1 MLLDTVLATQSPG
14 YDIYPNTS
22 YRGKLL
28 LFNPSRGT
36 CASVSIFIAPGMDGE
51 VSVCGQLTLSSLTAP
66 ILMFPPIDMLSS
78 LILGSLLI
86 LLFAYFRHYSLRFS
100 NLPPGPSG
108 GLFGCKAPQFRPWKT
123 FYQWNRQYGP
133 VISFRLGTKRV
144 IVLAAVKAATDLLVL
159 RGNIYSGRPRSI
171 VAHEILSGSMR
182 GIGMSDGPQYR
193 KWKTLMQWGLSNTA
207 ALNYQHLQSI
217 ESFLLLRDLLKDDDP
232 LQYKNRLRRFA
243 ISIVCCVTYGRRIKT
258 LDDEI
263 VTDNLKTAAY
273 FVKISVPGKF
283 LVDSFPI
290 LLYLPKF
297 LQWFR
302 WEPEKRRVVDTE
314 IYLSLL
320 NGVKRQTQDGT
331 AHPSM
336 ATRGL
341 EKQQELEFTDVETA
355 YALSAPWAAGTGTTT
370 ATIQVFLLAMLH
382 YPAVMKNA
390 QAEIDSVVGPERMPD
405 FKDFDALPYI
415 RAVIKETMR
424 WRCIVPVSVPHAA
437 MSDDVYNGMFIPK
450 GTTVYANI
458 YAMTQ
463 DETAFP
469 NAEEFIPER
478 FLNTSDRKMINFMLP
493 FGFGRRQCP
502 GAYVAWQS
510 IFISVVRI
518 LWAFDI
524 MPPVDEKG
532 NKVLPSVDSFTS
544 GLTTGPEHFKC
555 YFEPRSSRAK
565 DIIIQEADR
574 AEIDALAWT

>member
-1 MLLDTVLATQSPG
+1 MLP
-14 YDIYPNTS
+14 
-22 YRGKLL
+22 
-28 LFNPSRGT
+28 
-36 CASVSIFIAPGMDGE
+36 
-51 VSVCGQLTLSSLTAP
+51 
-66 ILMFPPIDMLSS
+66 S
-78 LILGSLLI
+78 LILGSLLV
-86 LLFAYFRHYSLRFS
+86 LLFS

-108 GLFGCKAPQFRPWKT
+108 GLFGCKAPQFQSWKT

-133 VISFRLGTKRV
+133 VVSFRLGTKRV
-144 IVLAAVKAATDLLVL
+144 IVLGTVKAATDLLVL

-171 VAHEILSGSMR
+171 VAHEILSGGMR

-193 KWKTLMQWGLSNTA
+193 KWKTVWRSSRLMQWGLSNTA
-207 ALNYQHLQSI
+207 ALNYQRLQAI
-217 ESFLLLRDLLKDDDP
+217 ESCLLVRDLLKDDNP

-243 ISIVCCVTYGRRIKT
+243 ISIVCCVAYGRRIKT
-258 LDDEI
+258 LDDDI
-263 VTDNLKTAAY
+263 VANNLKTAACTLSS
-273 FVKISVPGKF
+273 FQSMFRTLRSCIPLLTTCFSVPGKF
-283 LVDSFPI
+283 LVDSLPI

-302 WEPEKRRVVDTE
+302 WEPEKRRAVDTE

-320 NGVKRQTQDGT
+320 NGVKLQTQDGT

-341 EKQQELEFTDVETA
+341 EKQQELGFTDVETA
-355 YALSAPWAAGTGTTT
+355 YALSAPWSAGTGTTT

-382 YPAVMKNA
+382 YPADQK
-390 QAEIDSVVGPERMPD
+390 RMPD

-415 RAVIKETMR
+415 QAVIKETMR

-450 GTTVYANI
+450 GSTVYANI

-510 IFISVVRI
+510 IFISVVRM

-544 GLTTGPEHFKC
+544 GLTTEPEHFKC

-565 DIIIQEADR
+565 DIIMQEADR
-574 AEIDALAWT
+574 AEIDALAWK